1 MKYIEIYYDLIKAY
15 DTVNHNWLL
24 LVLDKYKISFKIIS
38 IIKDIM
44 KKWKIKLHYNNNFIG
59 KIKINNGIL
68 QGDTMSPL
76 LFILSIDPILNEID
90 NIIKG
95 IEIKKD
101 NKNIRINKLVYMD
114 DLKIFINENENEAEI
129 ENN

>member
-1 MKYIEIYYDLIKAY
+1 M
-15 DTVNHNWLL
+15 
-24 LVLDKYKISFKIIS
+24 
-38 IIKDIM
+38 
-44 KKWKIKLHYNNNFIG
+44 NNIG

-101 NKNIRINKLVYMD
+101 NKNIKINKLVYMD
-114 DLKIFINENENEAEI
+114 DLKIFINENENAAEI
-129 ENN
+129 DNKIINLYKNIGMKINESKSGIAAHKNIEI